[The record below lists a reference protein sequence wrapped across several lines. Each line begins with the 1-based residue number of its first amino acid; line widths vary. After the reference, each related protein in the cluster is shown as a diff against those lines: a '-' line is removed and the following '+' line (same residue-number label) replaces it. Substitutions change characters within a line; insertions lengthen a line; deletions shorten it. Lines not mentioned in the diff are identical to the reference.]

1 VNSTGKESGKQA
13 APFVPAQSGIYYEF
27 GYMDSRLRGN
37 ERMRGHDMSATV
49 FKQDGEQRL
58 DILAAPVVRIK
69 RLENAQGLELPRYE
83 TALAAGADVRAAV
96 DGPMV
101 MKPGQRFMV
110 PTGIAIALPSGWEA
124 QMRPRSG
131 LAAKHGISCVNAPG
145 TIDADYRGEL
155 KVILINH
162 GTEEFTINRGDRI
175 GQMVIAPVWQAR
187 FEEVDELDSTERGAG
202 GFGSTGV

>member
-1 VNSTGKESGKQA
+1 
-13 APFVPAQSGIYYEF
+13 
-27 GYMDSRLRGN
+27 
-37 ERMRGHDMSATV
+37 MSATQLKADDV
-49 FKQDGEQRL
+49 TERT
-58 DILAAPVVRIK
+58 DILSAPVVRIK
-69 RLENAQGLELPRYE
+69 RMPNGEGLELPRYE

-96 DGPMV
+96 EETLTL
-101 MKPGQRFMV
+101 KPGDRFMV
-110 PTGIAIALPSGWEA
+110 PTGIAIALPPGWEA

-131 LAAKHGISCVNAPG
+131 LAAKHGIACVNAPG

-162 GTEEFTINRGDRI
+162 GTEDFMINRGDRI

-187 FEEVDELDSTERGAG
+187 FEEVDELDETARGSG

>member
-1 VNSTGKESGKQA
+1 
-13 APFVPAQSGIYYEF
+13 
-27 GYMDSRLRGN
+27 
-37 ERMRGHDMSATV
+37 MSVTAI
-49 FKQDGEQRL
+49 KQDDDAEQRV
-58 DILAAPVVRIK
+58 DILAAPTVRIK
-69 RLENAQGLELPRYE
+69 RLPHGADLDLPRYE

-96 DGPMV
+96 AEPLTL
-101 MKPGQRFMV
+101 KPGERYMV
-110 PTGIAIALPSGWEA
+110 PTGIAIALPPGWEA

-131 LAAKHGISCVNAPG
+131 LAAKHGIACVNAPG

-162 GTEEFTINRGDRI
+162 GSEDFTIRRGDRI

-187 FEEVDELDSTERGAG
+187 FEEVGELDETERGAG